1 MRKPTLPILIFALTL
16 AAAPIIGSA
25 SDNDRTLLIRVK
37 AADAENPV
45 IFSVSYQAGAN
56 QKQVEL
62 KDRST
67 PFEVSI
73 DGNSLDAT
81 FRKETGES
89 KMYVEVI
96 QFEGKRQVATV
107 TGDGAR
113 VEIESQPDGDGSR
126 MTVRSFE

>member
-1 MRKPTLPILIFALTL
+1 
-16 AAAPIIGSA
+16 
-25 SDNDRTLLIRVK
+25 LLIRVK